1 MAAYFGQL
9 EKPVGDRR
17 IARSDPQLARGA
29 RLRHTHIRQAIRPRR
44 RSAFSVQR
52 SAFSVQR
59 SAFSVQRSAFSV
71 QRSAFSVRRRSSTVP
86 VRRSAAPVKSNRVKK
101 QGVRSVKDCGFFPN
115 RFPVALPLS
124 HFLFSHFHHQPLV
137 VTRTQTCRQARLRR

>member
-44 RSAFSVQR
+44 RSAFSVHR

-71 QRSAFSVRRRSSTVP
+71 QRSEAQFDGP
-86 VRRSAAPVKSNRVKK
+86 CAAVGGPSQIKPRQKTGGAECK
-101 QGVRSVKDCGFFPN
+101 GLRFFPESISG
-115 RFPVALPLS
+115 RFTSFAFP
-124 HFLFSHFHHQPLV
+124 F
-137 VTRTQTCRQARLRR
+137 